1 MNNNEQALND
11 CFRSIEIDPNYSKAY
26 GRLGVIYLSLDKF
39 REALDAYK
47 KAHALE
53 PNNENYK
60 QSIKLC
66 EERLNG
72 SGSANT
78 TSAGVSLE
86 LEEIFVYE

>member
-1 MNNNEQALND
+1 LKGIR
-11 CFRSIEIDPNYSKAY
+11 FYFISS
-26 GRLGVIYLSLDKF
+26 VIYLSLDKVH
-39 REALDAYK
+39 EALDAYR

-72 SGSANT
+72 AASNNT
-78 TSAGVSLE
+78 AAPGVSSYLNIYFIE
-86 LEEIFVYE
+86 KK